1 MARTSVARFATCA
14 TGRCSRAFALR
25 MPGLAAVFLAAQ
37 LYRLWSCIR
46 IRLETGDD
54 FHRHF
59 SFDEAL
65 DIAQEIALIYADQ

>member
-1 MARTSVARFATCA
+1 
-14 TGRCSRAFALR
+14 

-37 LYRLWSCIR
+37 LYRLRSCIR

>member
-1 MARTSVARFATCA
+1 
-14 TGRCSRAFALR
+14 

-37 LYRLWSCIR
+37 LYRLWPRVR
-46 IRLETGDD
+46 IRLKAGDD

-59 SFDEAL
+59 SFDETL